1 MGISTV
7 IGFGRVS
14 ENLKVK
20 ELHDSVVAKYDCDV
34 FFYHGDIDE
43 IGFAEVLESALM
55 IDDRR
60 DRAFLIIETPGGS
73 ANAAYKISR
82 FLQDQYKEFFVYIPE
97 ECYSAG
103 TLLCV
108 GANKLFMGPLSQ
120 LGPLDAQ
127 LLKRD
132 ELGHRKSG
140 LVAKSAFHALADA
153 TFELY
158 EDIALK
164 IIARSRGLVSFK
176 VASEISAQISSNVM
190 SSVYAHFDPNVLG
203 EDRRDIEVAM
213 QYGLRLAEYSEN
225 ADARTIRKLVTG
237 YPSHDFIIDRRE
249 ALRLFENI
257 DFPSN
262 ELMILGSVL
271 KEMAKL
277 CSGRY
282 VGRLDTDDE
291 AKEVENGE
299 QDSAPEEDQEPR
311 DEHHAAA
318 SGVGCGGDPD
328 RTREAEAG
336 NRGKAGRKQRSGN
349 RNAAGSGDPGST

>member
-1 MGISTV
+1 MLEDLSI
-7 IGFGRVS
+7 
-14 ENLKVK
+14 K
-20 ELHDSVVAKYDCDV
+20 ELHDCVVVKYECDV

-43 IGFAEVLESALM
+43 SGFADILETALM
-55 IDDRR
+55 IDNRR
-60 DRAFLIIETPGGS
+60 DRAFLVIETPGGS

-82 FLQDQYKEFFVYIPE
+82 FLQDQYNEFFVYIPE

-108 GANKLFMGPLSQ
+108 GANRLFMGPFSQ

-127 LLKRD
+127 LLKPN

-164 IIARSRGLVSFK
+164 IIAKSHGLVSFK

-190 SSVYAHFDPNVLG
+190 SSVYAQFDPNVLG
-203 EDRRDIEVAM
+203 EDRRDIDVAM

-225 ADARTIRKLVTG
+225 ADRRTIRKLVTG

-249 ALRLFENI
+249 ALRLFQNI
-257 DFPSN
+257 DFPSE
-262 ELMILGSVL
+262 ELMLLGLVL
-271 KEMAKL
+271 KETAKRN
-277 CSGRY
+277 SGRY
-282 VGRLDTDDE
+282 IGRLNTDDD

-299 QDSAPEEDQEPR
+299 QIPAPEDDQEAR
-311 DEHHAAA
+311 DEHDAAA
-318 SGVGCGGDPD
+318 SGMGCGGDSD
-328 RTREAEAG
+328 RAREAEAG
-336 NRGKAGRKQRSGN
+336 SSGKARSKQRTGSRDTG
-349 RNAAGSGDPGST
+349 GSGDTGTP